1 MHNSALR
8 AALTAMF
15 LATALI
21 SLSASPG
28 AGASCQQVVALLE
41 RGFSFGEIADLTGAS
56 GPELQS
62 CVDGSRIISPVG
74 PAPHRAAGP
83 APHGAA
89 GSAPHRAA
97 GPAPSGAAGPA
108 PHGAAGPAPHGAAG
122 ASPFGQV
129 R

>member
-1 MHNSALR
+1 MTYVLQTIGTVVFFVSA
-8 AALTAMF
+8 MV
-15 LATALI
+15 

-28 AGASCQQVVALLE
+28 LGASCSDVLALLE
-41 RGFSFGEIADLTGAS
+41 RGFSFGEIAELTGAT
-56 GPELQS
+56 GYELDS
-62 CVDGSRIISPVG
+62 CVNRNRFISPVG

-89 GSAPHRAA
+89 GPPPNRAAGPAPSGAA

-108 PHGAAGPAPHGAAG
+108 PHGAAG
-122 ASPFGQV
+122 ASPFGFPP